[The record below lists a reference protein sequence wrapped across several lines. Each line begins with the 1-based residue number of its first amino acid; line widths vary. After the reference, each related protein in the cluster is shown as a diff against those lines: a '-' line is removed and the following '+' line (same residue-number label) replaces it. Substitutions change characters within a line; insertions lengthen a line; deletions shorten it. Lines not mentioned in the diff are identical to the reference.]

1 MKKNL
6 KRWLALLLAIAMV
19 VTSGAFT
26 NLTYLRATDS
36 ETPVETQSEQKEEKQ
51 EAKTEEKEKEKEQKV
66 VVEPK
71 KDESASVEEKKED
84 SSSKEET
91 KEEKKE
97 EAVSEKKEEA
107 SVSEET
113 KQDTSSEEKKEDST
127 SSEKKE
133 DVSAETKT
141 ETPSKDEATVTPAE
155 TEETPAQSQ
164 VEEPA
169 PEESKT
175 EEAEA
180 KTYEVR
186 IERPAVAG
194 GSVKVWSDGDKA
206 DVSNGGTQTVK
217 EGQTFNIQIAT
228 KEDYSVEK
236 VTDQDGKTIEAKD
249 IKDNTY
255 SYELKDVN
263 ENKTLNISYKEEKQD
278 EVAYPAFSHSGSK
291 DGVTANISAPEGV
304 FPEGTTVE
312 LKALSADDKAAIAA
326 AAGCETSD
334 VLGLDITFKYEGK
347 EIQPTGDVKVSFSA
361 AEIKDADD
369 VSVYHVNDSGSVDKV
384 GGSKSGASVG
394 FTADSF
400 SPYGV
405 VLQSNANESRVAMGG
420 TATVKV
426 GETITLTG
434 NESGYYHRWNS
445 SSNQIAKITS
455 GTNTSTAV
463 ITGVK
468 KGTVTITHR
477 YYDSTTGYY
486 ATETITLKVISGNEQ
501 PLAAVTVNGENT
513 VKVFSTIT
521 LTAAVTPAVQQED
534 ATFAWESSDDSIL
547 TVDKNGNVKGVSPGT
562 ATVTVYATGV
572 DGSVVNASKDIT
584 VEAATSSNSDA
595 WFYYLKTPT
604 SDPASNSASQWGS
617 TLGKGRIYVDNT
629 TNWNGINTYDNVANR
644 VISWPDGSKGSSYII
659 PRTNST
665 HWNAVYTAFKS
676 TLATNITENDI
687 EAIILHPYKIST
699 NNDGYHVD
707 CTVEIKVKDIYTST
721 YWVWDAGD
729 TGYEWKEAYTNLHTN
744 DTTSPSDALKQL
756 PATKTYNGVQY
767 TLMGWYDNNSL
778 KGEKIEFPYTI
789 TNKNVNFYAK
799 YVAGYNVTYDLNGG
813 TWDRNIARTYFKNV
827 GDTVYVINTEPT
839 RDGYT
844 FKGWKMTGDNDK
856 TYKAGDSF
864 TMPESNVTLTAQ
876 WEPNEAEYTVNYYW
890 NNTTQSVLASKTV
903 SGHKVEDSVT
913 ESPVAVDGY
922 TVVSNAEQTIT
933 LGANAT
939 QNVINF
945 YYYKNVTLTANS
957 DEFEYD
963 GTEKSVDGY
972 TASEDGVTFENIA
985 SVGATGINVGEYPAA
1000 FAEGT
1005 VGKIDTTEQY
1015 IVATT
1020 EDGRL
1025 KITPNDTPVVVT
1037 ITEHSGTGKYNGGE
1051 QTVTGYDVSINNA
1064 LYTENDFTFSGD
1076 ATIKGTD
1083 AGTYEMK
1090 LQPSDFKN
1098 VSKNFSNVTF
1108 VIEDGTLVIEKR
1120 DVTLISGSAS
1130 KPYDGTALTKDE
1142 VTVDPNCDGFVN
1154 GEGAT
1159 YAVSGSQ
1166 TEAGS
1171 SNNAFEYTLNSN
1183 TKEENYTIK
1192 KQPGKLT
1199 VTADPNEVVVT
1210 ITENSDTV
1218 KYNGTTQSVTGYEI
1232 TDISNPKYLKDYVSF
1247 VGETAHKAA
1256 EGINAGTYD
1265 MGLEPTD
1272 FSNTSKNFDN
1282 VRFVIVDGTLTIE
1295 KRNVTL
1301 TSDSAERVYNG
1312 EALESKNVTEGGDG
1326 FVTGEGADYDVTGSQ
1341 TNVGESKNTFTYTL
1355 KDGTNADNY
1364 EITPSE
1370 GTLKVTPVTD
1380 KVIVTITEHSGT
1392 YTYDG
1397 GDKTV
1402 TGYDVSSDN
1411 SLYTKKDF
1419 SFNGNDT
1426 VTGKNAGTYDMQLKA
1441 SDFTN
1446 TSKNFTNVEFV
1457 IVDGQLK
1464 IEKRNVTLTSGDGR
1478 KTYDGQPLTNGTVTV
1493 GGDQFATGEGA
1504 SYKVTGSQTNVGSSE
1519 NAFTY
1524 TLNAGTDE
1532 NNYNITTENG
1542 TLTVDPIKTE
1552 VTVTIT
1558 GHTATAKYD
1567 GELKTAIGYDVATD
1581 NTLYTANSFRFT
1593 GIDIASRTDAG
1604 STAMGLAVAQFEN
1617 TDSNFTNV
1625 TFIVT
1630 DGGVTVTPREVK
1642 LTSATDSKPYD
1653 GTALTNSEVTVS
1665 GDGFV
1670 NGQGA
1675 TYTVTGTQTE
1685 VGSSKN
1691 TFTYTLTD
1699 GTNPDN
1705 YTITTENGTLT
1716 VTKDKN
1722 EVIVTIKGKDR
1733 TVKYDGTDQ
1742 TVTGYDVV
1750 SISNSLYTADDFTFT
1765 GTATATGKKAGS
1777 YPMGLTAEDFTNAS
1791 DRFAKVTFKVTDGTL
1806 TIEKRDVTLTSPDAK
1821 KVYDG
1826 KALTSKD
1833 IAVGG
1838 DGFVDGEGATYD
1850 VTGSQTVVGK
1860 SGNTFTYALND
1871 GTDKD
1876 NYTITKTEGTLEV
1889 TPVTDKVTVTIK
1901 ENDGS
1906 ATYDGTEKTV
1916 TGYKVKSISN
1926 ALYTEN
1932 DFTFSGDATVKGT
1945 DAGSYDMN
1953 LTAADFTN
1961 TNTNFTNVEF
1971 VIEDGQLTIDPRP
1984 VTLTSADDEK
1994 VYDGTALTNDTV
2006 EVGGRGFVSG
2016 QGATYDVTGS
2026 QTDVGTTKNT
2036 FTYELN
2042 AGTKA
2047 SNYAITKTEGTL
2059 EVTPVTDKVTVT
2071 ITEHSGSA
2079 KYDGKDHTATGYDV
2093 AISNR
2098 LYTENDFTFSGD
2110 ATVTAKNAGTYD
2122 MELKPENFANIS
2134 KNFTN
2139 VEFEIID
2146 GQLKIEKRNVTL
2158 TSATDSKAYDG
2169 TPLTNA
2175 KVEVSGDG
2183 FVDGEGATYDVTG
2196 SQTVEGSSPNT
2207 FTYKL
2212 NDNTDADNY
2221 NITPKE
2227 GTLTVTKSDEEVVVT
2242 IAENSGSF
2250 KYDGDEKT
2258 VTGYTVKSIS
2268 NKLYKETDFTFTGDA
2283 TIKGTDAGTYQMN
2296 LKPTDFTNNNTNFKT
2311 VTFKIEDGELTI
2323 TPREITLT
2331 SASASKTYDGTAL
2344 TNDKVTVGG
2353 DGFVKNDGATYDVT
2367 GSQTEAGSSKNTF
2380 TFALKNGT
2388 NPDNYTITKTEGTL
2402 TVDPVTEKVIV
2413 KIKGNKVT
2421 DKYDA
2426 SEKTASGYTTTISNS
2441 LYTENN
2447 IRFTGKAEVKGT
2459 NANTYQMGL
2468 KASDFSNTSKNFT
2481 NVEFVIEED
2490 GQLEIT
2496 KRDVTLTSADAE
2508 KVYDGKALTNDKVTV
2523 GGDGFAAGEGAIY
2536 DVTGTQT
2543 DAGESPNTFD
2553 YTLNDNTLAGNY
2565 NITPAT
2571 GTLKVTPVTEE
2582 VIVNIR
2588 EHSGNELYD
2597 GTAKTVTGYDV
2608 TRISNAL
2615 YTENDFTFNGEA
2627 IVAGTNADTYDMNVK
2642 ATDFKNVN
2650 GNFTNV
2656 SFVVED
2662 GTLVIT
2668 KRKVTLTSASDSK
2681 VYDGQPLTNPNVTV
2695 TEDGFADGEG
2705 ATYNVTGSQTTEGSS
2720 DNSFT
2725 YNLNTGTSAD
2735 NYEITQIVGK
2745 LTVTASENEVVVTI
2759 TENSGTEKY
2768 DGTEKTV
2775 TGYTVTSISDPLYTK
2790 DDFSFNGKAEIKGTD
2805 AGTYDMELKAAD
2817 FTNNN
2822 KNFKK
2827 VTFQIV
2833 DGKLT
2838 IEKRTVVMTSASQS
2852 KVYDGTAL
2860 TNDTV
2865 TVTGDGFA
2873 ANEGATYAVTG
2884 SQLNVGSSDNT
2895 FTYTLTDNT
2904 KADNYTITTNVGELA
2919 VTPVTDKV
2927 VVTIKGHKTSDK
2939 YDDTEKTAAGYDVSI
2954 DNGLYTTADFAFS
2967 GNAEV
2972 KATDAGGYAMGLKE
2986 SDFRNISKNFTNVEF
3001 KVEDGS
3007 LAIAKRSVLLR
3018 SETDSK
3024 TYDGTALTKPDVTV
3038 TGDGFVDG
3046 EVSDIKANGSVTYV
3060 EEGKVTNNITYT
3072 TGDNFKESNYDI
3084 TKEEGKL
3091 HIEAITTQIIVTAQ
3105 SDEKVYDGKTLTK
3118 PGVTYTANVLLEGD
3132 RLVATVSGSQT
3143 DAGSS
3148 ANVVTSVKVMRGDL
3162 DVTANYTFGE
3172 KKDGTL
3178 KVTPREIELTSGSAE
3193 KTYDGTPLTKNEV
3206 TVTAG
3211 SFADGEGFD
3220 YDVTGSQ
3227 TYVGNSANTFTY
3239 TAKDGTKLTNYA
3251 VTVKYGTLN
3260 VKLSADEITIKA
3272 PSASKMYD
3280 GTPLTLTSG
3289 ATYTGKLAE
3298 GDVLRVTLT
3307 GSQTDY
3313 GTSAVTVAGYR
3324 VIRMVDG
3331 EETDVTA
3338 NYKFGQSIPGTV
3350 SVTKR
3355 SVTLTSGSGQKTY
3368 DGTPLTNDT
3377 VTVSGDGFVDGE
3389 GAVYNVTGSQLD
3401 AGKSKN
3407 TFSYTLNENT
3417 NLANYEIET
3426 VEGDLIVD
3434 PIKEQT
3440 ITITANSA
3448 NKTYDGTPLTD
3459 NGYTYTEGVLVNGD
3473 VLTAVVEG
3481 SVTNVDD
3488 ADNSNVVT
3496 SYKVMRGDTDVTK
3509 NYTFTASV
3517 NGTLTINPRSITLTS
3532 ATDEKPYDGTPLTNA
3547 TITVSDPG
3555 FVAGEGATYDV
3566 TGTQTLVGSSE
3577 NTFTYELNE
3586 GTREANYVIKRVF
3599 GTLTVSDE
3607 DVDPTTVVTKT
3618 HADKADGSRYDLG
3631 ETVTFTITVT
3641 NPYDTAKTITL
3652 TEQGGVT
3659 LKDTVFENVAPGAT
3673 VSTTATYTITE
3684 ADVKAGT
3691 YHNEVTA
3698 AFSGGKSFTGEDNVE
3713 VEDGKAHL
3721 TVIKVAS
3728 TTQPEGG
3735 FKLGDTIEYSI
3746 KVKNDGNLTVSNIEV
3761 TDDLTGEVL
3770 NFGTLA
3776 GHTESEPQTV
3786 SYTVTEKDILS
3797 GKIINNATVTKAE
3810 DPDGNTPET
3819 TPGKA
3824 EVKTEPAR
3832 PVLIVNK
3839 TVVGKTS
3846 GYELGEKATYNISVT
3861 NAGNVTVK
3869 NVWVTDDLTGQEL
3882 FFGTIAPGETVPAP
3896 EKPTQITYTIT
3907 EQDILNG
3914 KVVNVATVTKAEPAG
3929 GTLETAPGTA
3939 TITTVA
3945 PAPSMKINKRT
3956 TSTAPKGGYKVGD
3969 TITYAISVTNTGNVT
3984 LTDVKVSD
3992 PLTGNVGS
4000 KVLDFGTIAPKATS
4014 DEITV
4019 SYVVTE
4025 ADVSRGKVINE
4036 ATGTAT
4042 DPKGNEPEVTPGKTT
4057 DETEPKNSHIT
4068 VTKKTTST
4076 MPEGGYKLGDTITY
4090 EIAVKNDGNQTL
4102 TNVQITDELAG
4113 LVKDVPADWTIASLG
4128 IGESKTVT
4136 AQYVVTEADIRNGK
4150 VINDATVKGA
4160 KDPDGE
4166 DPTITP
4172 GKTEDDTEPKNSHI
4186 TVTKKAVST
4195 PKDPAGYGLGEEIKY
4210 EITVKNDGN
4219 QTLTNVVIADS
4230 LADIVKDVPA
4240 DWTIPTLAV
4249 GDEVTVTATY
4259 TVTEADIRAGKVHN
4273 EATISELT
4281 DPDGPVDP
4289 DPEDPEKPKP
4299 VTPGTDDQP
4308 TVKEESSLFISK
4320 TADQTSGLKAGDV
4333 VTYTIL
4339 VVNNGNQ
4346 TIKDIVVAD
4355 DLTGDSFDG
4364 KILGFGGIT
4373 LKPGERKEFTVRYTI
4388 TEKDVINGS
4397 VLNVATVTG
4406 TDPNGSQV
4414 DGKADETVDTQPANP
4429 NYTVT
4434 KTVDNP
4440 QAEYKVG
4447 DVIHYTIK
4455 VTNTGNLTLN
4465 NLVVKDQM
4473 QGTNGT
4479 VVIAAQNG
4487 VTINGTTATI
4497 AKLAVG
4503 ASIELKASYTVVRAD
4518 ADSALSNKV
4527 NVTTDDKPGTDP
4539 KDPDAPEV
4547 PDKEDTTDPTP
4558 TEKTYVL
4565 TIHYV
4570 DANGNVMAP
4579 DFTARLLAG
4588 ETIDAVVSPTINGYT
4603 PNFATV
4609 GLPATGMPARDVV
4622 VTVVYT
4628 ANPVVVPDDPQQ
4640 PNEPN
4645 NPNPNNGGGG
4655 NEVDNNGGNNPA
4667 VPATP
4672 ADNTPADGV
4681 IQPNDDGGY
4690 DLTPV
4695 EDGQTPLANMDLDDH
4710 ACCILHFLIM
4720 LLTLIIFAIYTK
4732 SRKNRQMKVEELR
4745 EQLAI
4750 ATIQK
4755 ELDLSD
4761 EDMAKYLEEAKKLA
4775 EEKKQANA

>member
-1 MKKNL
+1 M
-6 KRWLALLLAIAMV
+6 
-19 VTSGAFT
+19 
-26 NLTYLRATDS
+26 
-36 ETPVETQSEQKEEKQ
+36 
-51 EAKTEEKEKEKEQKV
+51 
-66 VVEPK
+66 
-71 KDESASVEEKKED
+71 
-84 SSSKEET
+84 
-91 KEEKKE
+91 
-97 EAVSEKKEEA
+97 
-107 SVSEET
+107 
-113 KQDTSSEEKKEDST
+113 
-127 SSEKKE
+127 
-133 DVSAETKT
+133 
-141 ETPSKDEATVTPAE
+141 
-155 TEETPAQSQ
+155 
-164 VEEPA
+164 
-169 PEESKT
+169 
-175 EEAEA
+175 
-180 KTYEVR
+180 
-186 IERPAVAG
+186 
-194 GSVKVWSDGDKA
+194 
-206 DVSNGGTQTVK
+206 
-217 EGQTFNIQIAT
+217 
-228 KEDYSVEK
+228 
-236 VTDQDGKTIEAKD
+236 
-249 IKDNTY
+249 
-255 SYELKDVN
+255 
-263 ENKTLNISYKEEKQD
+263 
-278 EVAYPAFSHSGSK
+278 
-291 DGVTANISAPEGV
+291 
-304 FPEGTTVE
+304 
-312 LKALSADDKAAIAA
+312 
-326 AAGCETSD
+326 
-334 VLGLDITFKYEGK
+334 
-347 EIQPTGDVKVSFSA
+347 
-361 AEIKDADD
+361 
-369 VSVYHVNDSGSVDKV
+369 
-384 GGSKSGASVG
+384 G

-405 VLQSNANESRVAMGG
+405 ALQSNNNDVSTTALSGG
-420 TATVKV
+420 NTVKV
-426 GETITLTG
+426 GEWLTLTG
-434 NESGYYHRWNS
+434 TKHSCAWGGYHSESWS
-445 SSNQIAKITS
+445 SSNNAYATVTD
-455 GTNTSTAV
+455 G
-463 ITGVK
+463 GVVRGINP
-468 KGTVTITHR
+468 GTVTITHTYCTSGR
-477 YYDSTTGYY
+477 N
-486 ATETITLKVISGNEQ
+486 AKHQQTESIV
-501 PLAAVTVNGENT
+501 VTVTPKILASGVSLTGADT
-513 VKVFSTIT
+513 VKVADKIT
-521 LTAAVTPAVQQED
+521 VTPVFTPTDASAVL
-534 ATFAWESSDDSIL
+534 TWESSDENIL
-547 TVDKNGNVKGVSPGT
+547 TVDANGTVTGVTPGT
-562 ATVTVYATGV
+562 AKVTVHGV
-572 DGSVVNASKDIT
+572 GTDGKVLTAEKPIT
-584 VEAATSSNSDA
+584 VEAATESTDDA
-595 WFYYLKTPT
+595 LFYYMVIPT
-604 SDPASNSASQWGS
+604 GNPKLNDTVWGS
-617 TLGKGRIYVDNT
+617 CLGTGKVTVKNAAWSDSDKNS
-629 TNWNGINTYDNVANR
+629 YDNVANR
-644 VISWPDGSKGSSYII
+644 VISWPGGGTGTSYEVADTSS
-659 PRTNST
+659 
-665 HWNAVYTAFKS
+665 HWTEIFNAYKTYLSEKLGYTLEKDDVES
-676 TLATNITENDI
+676 IV
-687 EAIILHPYKIST
+687 LHPYKISQ
-699 NNDGYHVD
+699 NNASNPDKHVD
-707 CTVEIKVKDIYTST
+707 CTVEIKVKKIYTAT
-721 YWVWDAGD
+721 YKLQDAGK
-729 TGYEWKEAYTNLHTN
+729 TGYEWAEA
-744 DTTSPSDALKQL
+744 DTFREGEQTSPTGTYPAEKTDA
-756 PATKTYNGVQY
+756 NGVKY
-767 TLMGWYDNNSL
+767 TFVGWYDNPSL
-778 KGEKIEFPYTI
+778 SGSPVSFPYTM
-789 TNKNVNFYAK
+789 TQDQTFYAK
-799 YVAGYNVTYDLNGG
+799 YVAGHYVEYDLAGG
-813 TWDRNIARTYFKNV
+813 TWSSSQTKYFKNE
-827 GDTVYVINTEPT
+827 GDTVYVVNTEPT
-839 RDGYT
+839 KDGYE
-844 FKGWKMTGDNDK
+844 FKGWTFSEDNS
-856 TYKAGDSF
+856 TLTEGNSF
-864 TMPESNVTLTAQ
+864 TMPDHDVTLTAI
-876 WEPNEAEYTVNYYW
+876 WEPKAVDYTVNYYW
-890 NNTTQSVLASKTV
+890 NNTTQSVFASKTV
-903 SGHKVEDSVT
+903 SGYKVEDSVT
-913 ESPVAVDGY
+913 ESPAAIDGY
-922 TVVSNAEQTIT
+922 TVVRGDAQTIT

-957 DEFEYD
+957 AEFKYD

-972 TASEDGVTFENIA
+972 TASENGVTFENIA
-985 SVGATGINVGEYPAA
+985 SVGATGTNVGEYPAA

-1015 IVATT
+1015 IVAATVV
-1020 EDGRL
+1020 GSL

-1037 ITEHSGTGKYNGGE
+1037 IKEHSSTGKYNGNE
-1051 QTVTGYDVSINNA
+1051 QTVTGYDVSIDNA
-1064 LYTENDFTFSGD
+1064 LYTENDFTFSGE

-1108 VIEDGTLVIEKR
+1108 VIEDGTLVIGKR
-1120 DVTLISGSAS
+1120 NVTLISGSAS
-1130 KPYDGTALTKDE
+1130 KTYDGTALTKDE
-1142 VTVDPNCDGFVN
+1142 VTVDSECDGFVE
-1154 GEGAT
+1154 GEGASYNVT
-1159 YAVSGSQ
+1159 GSQ
-1166 TEAGS
+1166 TDEGS
-1171 SNNAFEYTLNSN
+1171 SDNTFEYTLNGN
-1183 TKEENYTIK
+1183 TNRTNYIIE
-1192 KQPGKLT
+1192 KQLGKLT
-1199 VTADPNEVVVT
+1199 VTADPKEVVVT
-1210 ITENSDTV
+1210 ITENSGTFPYDGTV
-1218 KYNGTTQSVTGYEI
+1218 RTVTGYQI
-1232 TDISNPKYLKDYVSF
+1232 TDISNSKYLKDYIKF
-1247 VGETAHKAA
+1247 VGTDTKKTVT
-1256 EGINAGTYD
+1256 GTNAGTYD
-1265 MGLEPTD
+1265 MNLVASD
-1272 FSNTSKNFDN
+1272 FKNTSTNFSK
-1282 VRFVIVDGTLTIE
+1282 VTFVIVDGKLTIN
-1295 KRNVTL
+1295 KRKVTL

-1326 FVTGEGADYDVTGSQ
+1326 FVTGEGADYSVTGSQ
-1341 TNVGESKNTFTYTL
+1341 TDVGKSDNTFTYTL
-1355 KDGTNADNY
+1355 KAGTNEDNY
-1364 EITPSE
+1364 DITPSE
-1370 GTLKVTPVTD
+1370 GKLKVTPVTD
-1380 KVIVTITEHSGT
+1380 KVTVTITEHSDT
-1392 YTYDG
+1392 FTYDG
-1397 GDKTV
+1397 SERTV
-1402 TGYDVSSDN
+1402 EGYDVSSDN
-1411 SLYTKKDF
+1411 SLYTEKDF

-1446 TSKNFTNVEFV
+1446 ISKNFTNVEFK
-1457 IVDGQLK
+1457 IIDGQLK
-1464 IEKRNVTLTSGDGR
+1464 IEKRNVTLTSGDGN

-1493 GGDQFATGEGA
+1493 GGDKFATGEGA
-1504 SYKVTGSQTNVGSSE
+1504 SYKVTGSQTNAGSSE

-1524 TLNAGTDE
+1524 TLNSGTDE
-1532 NNYNITTENG
+1532 NNYNITTKNG
-1542 TLTVDPIKTE
+1542 TLTVDPIETE

-1558 GHTATAKYD
+1558 GHTVTAMYD
-1567 GELKTAIGYDVATD
+1567 GEAKTAIGYDTATD

-1593 GIDIASRTDAG
+1593 GINIASRIDAG

-1630 DGGVTVTPREVK
+1630 DGGVTVTPRKVK

-1653 GTALTNSEVTVS
+1653 GTALTNHDVAVS

-1670 NGQGA
+1670 DGQGA
-1675 TYTVTGTQTE
+1675 TYAVTGTQTE
-1685 VGSSKN
+1685 VGSSEN

-1699 GTNPDN
+1699 LTNPDN

-1750 SISNSLYTADDFTFT
+1750 SISNSLYTAADFTFT

-1791 DRFAKVTFKVTDGTL
+1791 DRFDNVTFKVTDGTL
-1806 TIEKRDVTLTSPDAK
+1806 TIEKRTVTLTSPDA
-1821 KVYDG
+1821 
-1826 KALTSKD
+1826 
-1833 IAVGG
+1833 
-1838 DGFVDGEGATYD
+1838 
-1850 VTGSQTVVGK
+1850 
-1860 SGNTFTYALND
+1860 
-1871 GTDKD
+1871 
-1876 NYTITKTEGTLEV
+1876 
-1889 TPVTDKVTVTIK
+1889 
-1901 ENDGS
+1901 
-1906 ATYDGTEKTV
+1906 
-1916 TGYKVKSISN
+1916 
-1926 ALYTEN
+1926 
-1932 DFTFSGDATVKGT
+1932 
-1945 DAGSYDMN
+1945 
-1953 LTAADFTN
+1953 
-1961 TNTNFTNVEF
+1961 
-1971 VIEDGQLTIDPRP
+1971 
-1984 VTLTSADDEK
+1984 EK
-1994 VYDGTALTNDTV
+1994 VYDGQALT
-2006 EVGGRGFVSG
+2006 
-2016 QGATYDVTGS
+2016 
-2026 QTDVGTTKNT
+2026 
-2036 FTYELN
+2036 
-2042 AGTKA
+2042 
-2047 SNYAITKTEGTL
+2047 
-2059 EVTPVTDKVTVT
+2059 
-2071 ITEHSGSA
+2071 
-2079 KYDGKDHTATGYDV
+2079 
-2093 AISNR
+2093 
-2098 LYTENDFTFSGD
+2098 
-2110 ATVTAKNAGTYD
+2110 
-2122 MELKPENFANIS
+2122 S
-2134 KNFTN
+2134 KN
-2139 VEFEIID
+2139 IAI
-2146 GQLKIEKRNVTL
+2146 
-2158 TSATDSKAYDG
+2158 
-2169 TPLTNA
+2169 
-2175 KVEVSGDG
+2175 SGDG
-2183 FVDGEGATYDVTG
+2183 FVDGEGA
-2196 SQTVEGSSPNT
+2196 S
-2207 FTYKL
+2207 
-2212 NDNTDADNY
+2212 
-2221 NITPKE
+2221 
-2227 GTLTVTKSDEEVVVT
+2227 
-2242 IAENSGSF
+2242 
-2250 KYDGDEKT
+2250 
-2258 VTGYTVKSIS
+2258 
-2268 NKLYKETDFTFTGDA
+2268 
-2283 TIKGTDAGTYQMN
+2283 
-2296 LKPTDFTNNNTNFKT
+2296 
-2311 VTFKIEDGELTI
+2311 
-2323 TPREITLT
+2323 
-2331 SASASKTYDGTAL
+2331 
-2344 TNDKVTVGG
+2344 
-2353 DGFVKNDGATYDVT
+2353 YDVT
-2367 GSQTEAGSSKNTF
+2367 GSQTEAGSSDNTF
-2380 TFALKNGT
+2380 TYKLNAGT
-2388 NPDNYTITKTEGTL
+2388 NPKNYTIAKKEGTL
-2402 TVDPVTEKVIV
+2402 KVDPVTEEVIV
-2413 KIKGNKVT
+2413 KIKGNKETV
-2421 DKYDA
+2421 KYDA
-2426 SEKTASGYTTTISNS
+2426 SEKTASGYTTAISNS
-2441 LYTENN
+2441 LYSKSN
-2447 IRFTGKAEVKGT
+2447 IKFAGSAEAKGT
-2459 NANTYQMGL
+2459 NANIYKMGL

-2481 NVEFVIEED
+2481 NVRFEIEED

-2496 KRDVTLTSADAE
+2496 KRDVTLTSEGAE
-2508 KVYDGKALTNDKVTV
+2508 KVYDGKALTNPNVKVT
-2523 GGDGFAAGEGAIY
+2523 GDGFATGEGATY

-2543 DAGESPNTFD
+2543 DAGESQNTFG
-2553 YTLNDNTLAGNY
+2553 YTLDKNTLAGNY
-2565 NITPAT
+2565 NITPVT

-2582 VIVNIR
+2582 VIVNIK
-2588 EHSGNELYD
+2588 EHSGSELYD

-2608 TRISNAL
+2608 TKISNAL
-2615 YTENDFTFNGEA
+2615 YTENDFTFNGDA
-2627 IVAGTNADTYDMNVK
+2627 TVAGTNAGTYDMNVK

-2662 GTLVIT
+2662 GTLVIA
-2668 KRKVTLTSASDSK
+2668 KRKVTLTSASDNK

-2695 TEDGFADGEG
+2695 TGDGFAEGED
-2705 ATYNVTGSQTTEGSS
+2705 ATYDVTGSQTTEGSS

-2725 YNLNTGTSAD
+2725 YELNSGTSAD
-2735 NYEITQIVGK
+2735 NYEITPVVGK
-2745 LTVTASENEVVVTI
+2745 LTVTASEDEVVVTI
-2759 TENSGTEKY
+2759 TENSGTELY

-2775 TGYTVTSISDPLYTK
+2775 KGYRVTNISNPLYK
-2790 DDFSFNGKAEIKGTD
+2790 EADFSFNGNAEIKGTD
-2805 AGTYDMELKAAD
+2805 ADTYQMDLKPGD
-2817 FTNNN
+2817 FVNNN

-2833 DGKLT
+2833 DGTLT

-2873 ANEGATYAVTG
+2873 DGEGATYSVTG

-2895 FTYTLTDNT
+2895 FTYALNSNT
-2904 KADNYTITTNVGELA
+2904 KAGNYTITTYAGELA

-2927 VVTIKGHKTSDK
+2927 VVTIKGHKISGK
-2939 YDDTEKTAAGYDVSI
+2939 YDGTEKTAAGYDVSI
-2954 DNGLYTTADFAFS
+2954 DNKLYTAADFAFS
-2967 GNAEV
+2967 GKAEV
-2972 KATDAGGYAMGLKE
+2972 KATDAGDYVMGLKE
-2986 SDFRNISKNFTNVEF
+2986 SDFRNTSKNFTNVEF

-3018 SETDSK
+3018 SETASK

-3060 EEGKVTNNITYT
+3060 EEGKVTNDITYT
-3072 TGDNFKESNYDI
+3072 KGDNFKESNYEI
-3084 TKEEGKL
+3084 VKEEGKL

-3105 SDEKVYDGKTLTK
+3105 SDEKVYDGTPLTK
-3118 PGVTYTANVLLEGD
+3118 QGVTYTANVILEGD
-3132 RLVATVSGSQT
+3132 SLIATVSGSQT

-3148 ANVVTSVKVMRGDL
+3148 ANVVTSVKVMRGDQ

-3172 KKDGTL
+3172 SKNGTL
-3178 KVTPREIELTSGSAE
+3178 EVTPREIELTSGRAE

-3206 TVTAG
+3206 TVTVG
-3211 SFADGEGFD
+3211 SFVEGEGFD
-3220 YDVTGSQ
+3220 YNVTGSQ
-3227 TYVGNSANTFTY
+3227 TYVGHSENTFTY
-3239 TAKDGTKLTNYA
+3239 TAKEGTKLSNYA
-3251 VTVKYGTLN
+3251 VTTKYGTLN
-3260 VKLSADEITIKA
+3260 VKQSADEITIKA
-3272 PSASKMYD
+3272 PSGSKMYD

-3298 GDVLRVTLT
+3298 GDVLRVTLA
-3307 GSQTDY
+3307 GSQTDF
-3313 GTSAVTVAGYR
+3313 GSSAVTVAGYR
-3324 VIRMVDG
+3324 VIRMVDDV
-3331 EETDVTA
+3331 ETDVTD
-3338 NYKFGQSIPGTV
+3338 NYKFGQSVPGTV

-3355 SVTLTSGSGQKTY
+3355 KVTLTSGSGKKTY

-3389 GAVYNVTGSQLD
+3389 GADYSVTGSQID
-3401 AGKSKN
+3401 AGKSEN
-3407 TFSYTLNENT
+3407 TFGYTLNENT
-3417 NLANYEIET
+3417 NPANYEIET
-3426 VEGDLIVD
+3426 VKGDLIVD

-3459 NGYTYTEGVLVNGD
+3459 NGYTYTEGVLVSGD

-3496 SYKVMRGDTDVTK
+3496 SYKVMRGNTDVTK

-3555 FVAGEGATYDV
+3555 FVVGEGATYDV

-3586 GTREANYVIKRVF
+3586 GTREANYVIETAF

-3618 HADKADGSRYDLG
+3618 HADKADGGRYDLG
-3631 ETVTFTITVT
+3631 QTVTFTITVT

-3684 ADVKAGT
+3684 ADVKAGS

-3698 AFSGGKSFTGEDNVE
+3698 AFSGGKSFTGEDTVE

-3770 NFGTLA
+3770 SFGTVA

-3786 SYTVTEKDILS
+3786 RYTVTEKDILS

-3824 EVKTEPAR
+3824 EVTTEPAR

-3846 GYELGEKATYNISVT
+3846 GYELGETATYTISVT
-3861 NAGNVTVK
+3861 NDGNVTVK
-3869 NVWVTDDLTGQEL
+3869 NVWVTDDLTGQKL

-3896 EKPTQITYTIT
+3896 ENPTKITYTVT

-3939 TITTVA
+3939 TITTVV
-3945 PAPSMKINKRT
+3945 PAPGMKINKRT

-3992 PLTGNVGS
+3992 ALTGNVGEN
-4000 KVLDFGTIAPKATS
+4000 VLDFGTIAPSNTS
-4014 DEITV
+4014 KEITV

-4025 ADVSRGKVINE
+4025 ADISRGRVIND

-4042 DPKGNEPEVTPGKTT
+4042 DPKGNEPEVTPGQTK
-4057 DETEPKNSHIT
+4057 DDTEPKNSHIT

-4090 EIAVKNDGNQTL
+4090 EITVKNDGNQTL
-4102 TNVQITDELAG
+4102 TNVQISDELAG

-4128 IGESKTVT
+4128 IDESKTVT
-4136 AQYVVTEADIRNGK
+4136 AHYVVTEADIRNGK

-4172 GKTEDDTEPKNSHI
+4172 GKTEDDTVPKNSHI

-4210 EITVKNDGN
+4210 EILVENDGN

-4230 LADIVKDVPA
+4230 LAGIVKDVPA

-4249 GDEVTVTATY
+4249 GDKVKVTATY

-4273 EATISELT
+4273 EATISDMT

-4320 TADQTSGLKAGDV
+4320 TADQTSRLKAGDV

-4346 TIKDIVVAD
+4346 TIKDIVVKD

-4364 KILGFGGIT
+4364 KILGLGGIT

-4388 TEKDVINGS
+4388 TEKDVINGG
-4397 VLNVATVTG
+4397 VTNVATVTG
-4406 TDPNGSQV
+4406 TDPNGGKV
-4414 DGKADETVDTQPANP
+4414 DEKADETVDTQPANP

-4447 DVIHYTIK
+4447 DVINYTIK
-4455 VTNTGNLTLN
+4455 VTNTGNLSLN

-4473 QGTNGT
+4473 QGTDGT
-4479 VVIAAQNG
+4479 VVIAAKNG

-4527 NVTTDDKPGTDP
+4527 NVTTNDKPGTDP
-4539 KDPDAPEV
+4539 KDPDAPDV
-4547 PDKEDTTDPTP
+4547 PGKEDETDPTP

-4570 DANGNVMAP
+4570 DANGNVLAP
-4579 DFTARLLAG
+4579 DYTARLLAG
-4588 ETIDAVVSPTINGYT
+4588 ETIDAVVSPEINGYT

-4609 GLPATGMPARDVV
+4609 ALPANGMPARDVT

-4640 PNEPN
+4640 PNNPN

-4655 NEVDNNGGNNPA
+4655 NEVNDNGGNNGGNNPA
-4667 VPATP
+4667 NPATP

-4690 DLTPV
+4690 ELTPV
-4695 EDGQTPLANMDLDDH
+4695 EDGQTPLANLDLDDH

-4745 EQLAI
+4745 EQLAL
-4750 ATIQK
+4750 TMIQK
-4755 ELDLSD
+4755 ELELSD
-4761 EDMAKYLEEAKKLA
+4761 EEMAKYLEEAKKLA

>member
-6 KRWLALLLAIAMV
+6 KRWLALLLAIAMI

-71 KDESASVEEKKED
+71 KDESASKEEKKED
-84 SSSKEET
+84 SSDKEET

-97 EAVSEKKEEA
+97 EAASEKKDEA
-107 SVSEET
+107 TVSEDK
-113 KQDTSSEEKKEDST
+113 KQDTAAEEKKEDST

-141 ETPSKDEATVTPAE
+141 EAPSKDEATVAPAE
-155 TEETPAQSQ
+155 AEETPAQSQ

-180 KTYEVR
+180 KTYEVKVVK
-186 IERPAVAG
+186 PAVDG

-206 DVSNGGTQTVK
+206 DVSDGGTQTVK

-228 KEDYSVEK
+228 KEGYSVEK
-236 VTDQDGKTIEAKD
+236 VTDQDGKTIDAKD

-255 SYELKDVN
+255 SYELNDVK

-278 EVAYPAFSHSGSK
+278 EVAYPAFSHKGSK

-304 FPEGTTVE
+304 FPEGTEVE
-312 LKALSADDKAAIAA
+312 LKALSADDRAAIAA

-361 AEIKDADD
+361 DEIKAADEA
-369 VSVYHVNDSGSVDKV
+369 SVYHVNDSGSVDKI
-384 GGSKSGASVG
+384 GGSKDGASVG

-405 VLQSNANESRVAMGG
+405 VLASNADDSRVAMGG

-426 GETITLTG
+426 GESITLSGIDSG
-434 NESGYYHRWNS
+434 NFHRWNS
-445 SSNQIAKITS
+445 SSNKIAKITS
-455 GTNTSTAV
+455 ETNTSTAV
-463 ITGVK
+463 VKGVK

-477 YYDSTTGYY
+477 YYESEIGYY
-486 ATETITLKVISGNEQ
+486 VSETITLKVISGDEK
-501 PLAAVTVNGENT
+501 PLSAVTINGKDT
-513 VKVFSTIT
+513 VKVFSTIS
-521 LTAAVTPAVQQED
+521 LTAAVTPTDQQED
-534 ATFAWESSDDSIL
+534 ATFTWESSDDSVL
-547 TVDKNGNVKGVSPGT
+547 TVDKNGTVKGVVPGT
-562 ATVTVYATGV
+562 ATITVYAAGV
-572 DGSVVNASKDIT
+572 EGTVVSTTKPIT
-584 VEAATSSNSDA
+584 VEAATSSTNEAD
-595 WFYYLKTPT
+595 FYYLKTPT
-604 SDPASNSASQWGS
+604 SDPTSNSTSQWGS
-617 TLGKGRIYVDNT
+617 CLGKGK
-629 TNWNGINTYDNVANR
+629 INLTEAQWDSKKKNSYDNVANR
-644 VISWPDGSKGSSYII
+644 VIKWPDGSTGSSYTV
-659 PRTNST
+659 PAGT
-665 HWNAVYTAFKS
+665 HWDTIYNAFRS
-676 TLATNITENDI
+676 TLADNITKNDV
-687 EAIILHPYKIST
+687 EAIILHPYKIS
-699 NNDGYHVD
+699 NNDTYHVD
-707 CTVEIKVKDIYTST
+707 CTVEIKVKNIYTAT
-721 YWVWDAGD
+721 YKLWDANS
-729 TGYEWKEAYTNLHTN
+729 TGYVWKAATTNLHTG
-744 DTTSPSDALKQL
+744 DTTTLTEALSNL
-756 PATKTYNGVQY
+756 PKTKTVDGVQY
-767 TLMGWYDNNSL
+767 TLFGWYDNEAL
-778 KGEKIEFPYTI
+778 KGERITFPYTI
-789 TNKNVNFYAK
+789 KEENVNFYAK

-813 TWDRNIARTYFKNV
+813 TWDSNIARTYFKNV
-827 GDTVYVINTEPT
+827 GDTVYVINAEPT

-844 FKGWKMTGDNDK
+844 FKGWKKTGDNDK

-890 NNTTQSVLASKTV
+890 NNSVLDSKTV
-903 SGHKVEDSVT
+903 SGYKVGASVT
-913 ESPVAVDGY
+913 ESPEAVNGY
-922 TVVSNAEQTIT
+922 TVVSSAAQTIT

-957 DEFEYD
+957 AEFKYD

-972 TASEDGVTFENIA
+972 TASEDGVTFENVA
-985 SVGATGINVGEYPAA
+985 SVGATGTNVGEYPAA
-1000 FAEGT
+1000 FAKGT

-1015 IVATT
+1015 IVAATV
-1020 EDGRL
+1020 DGRL
-1025 KITPNDTPVVVT
+1025 KITPNDTTVVVT
-1037 ITEHSGTGKYNGGE
+1037 ITEHSGTGKYNGRE
-1051 QTVTGYDVSINNA
+1051 QTVTGYDVSIDNA

-1083 AGTYEMK
+1083 ADTYEMN

-1108 VIEDGTLVIEKR
+1108 VIKDGTLVIEKR

-1142 VTVDPNCDGFVN
+1142 VTVDPNCDGFVD

-1159 YAVSGSQ
+1159 YKVSGSQ

-1171 SNNAFEYTLNSN
+1171 SDNKFEYTLNN
-1183 TKEENYTIK
+1183 TKEKNYTIK

-1199 VTADPNEVVVT
+1199 VTADPKEVVVT
-1210 ITENSDTV
+1210 ITEKSDTV
-1218 KYNGTTQSVTGYEI
+1218 KYNGTTQSITGYEI
-1232 TDISNPKYLKDYVSF
+1232 TDISNSKYLKDYVSF
-1247 VGETAHKAA
+1247 VGDAAHKTAA
-1256 EGINAGTYD
+1256 GKDAGTYE
-1265 MGLEPTD
+1265 MGLKPTD

-1282 VRFVIVDGTLTIE
+1282 VTFVIVDGTLTIE
-1295 KRNVTL
+1295 KRKMTL

-1312 EALESKNVTEGGDG
+1312 EALVSKNVTEGGDG
-1326 FVTGEGADYDVTGSQ
+1326 FVDGEGADYSVTGSQ
-1341 TNVGESKNTFTYTL
+1341 TNVGESDNTFTYTL
-1355 KDGTNADNY
+1355 KAGTNEDNY
-1364 EITPSE
+1364 DITPSE
-1370 GTLKVTPVTD
+1370 GKLKVTPVTD
-1380 KVIVTITEHSGT
+1380 KVTVTITEHSDT
-1392 YTYDG
+1392 FTYDG
-1397 GDKTV
+1397 SERTV
-1402 TGYDVSSDN
+1402 KGYDVSSDN
-1411 SLYTKKDF
+1411 SLYTEKDF

-1446 TSKNFTNVEFV
+1446 ISKNFTNVEFK
-1457 IVDGQLK
+1457 IIDGQLK
-1464 IEKRNVTLTSGDGR
+1464 IEKRNVTLTSGDGN
-1478 KTYDGQPLTNGTVTV
+1478 KTYDGQPLTNGIVTV
-1493 GGDQFATGEGA
+1493 GGDKFAPGEGT
-1504 SYKVTGSQTNVGSSE
+1504 SYKVTGSQTNAGSSE

-1524 TLNAGTDE
+1524 TLNSGTDK
-1532 NNYNITTENG
+1532 NNYNITTKNG
-1542 TLTVDPIKTE
+1542 TLTVDPIETE

-1558 GHTATAKYD
+1558 GHTVTAMYD
-1567 GELKTAIGYDVATD
+1567 GEAKTAIGYDTATD

-1593 GIDIASRTDAG
+1593 GINIASRIDAG

-1630 DGGVTVTPREVK
+1630 DGGVTVTPRKVK

-1653 GTALTNSEVTVS
+1653 GTALTNHDVAVS

-1670 NGQGA
+1670 DGQGA
-1675 TYTVTGTQTE
+1675 TYAVTGTQTE
-1685 VGSSKN
+1685 VGSSEN
-1691 TFTYTLTD
+1691 TFTYTLTNL
-1699 GTNPDN
+1699 TNPDN

-1750 SISNSLYTADDFTFT
+1750 SISNSLYTAADFTFT

-1791 DRFAKVTFKVTDGTL
+1791 DRFDNVTFKVTDGTL
-1806 TIEKRDVTLTSPDAK
+1806 TIEKRTVTLTSPDAE

-1826 KALTSKD
+1826 QALTSKN
-1833 IAVGG
+1833 IAISG
-1838 DGFVDGEGATYD
+1838 DGFVDGEGASYD
-1850 VTGSQTVVGK
+1850 VTGSQTVVGT
-1860 SGNTFTYALND
+1860 SGNTFTYTLND
-1871 GTDKD
+1871 KTDKD

-1889 TPVTDKVTVTIK
+1889 KPVTDKVTVTIK

-1906 ATYDGTEKTV
+1906 ATYDGTEKTA
-1916 TGYKVKSISN
+1916 TGYTVKSISN
-1926 ALYTEN
+1926 TLYTEK
-1932 DFTFSGDATVKGT
+1932 DFTFSGDATAKGT

-1971 VIEDGQLTIDPRP
+1971 KIEDGQLTINPRP
-1984 VTLTSADDEK
+1984 VTLTSTDDEK
-1994 VYDGTALTNDTV
+1994 VYDGTALKNDTV
-2006 EVGGRGFVSG
+2006 EVGGLGFVSG

-2026 QTDVGTTKNT
+2026 QTDVGTTKNA
-2036 FTYELN
+2036 FTYELK

-2047 SNYAITKTEGTL
+2047 SNYTITKTEGTL
-2059 EVTPVTDKVTVT
+2059 EVTPVTAKVTVT
-2071 ITEHSGSA
+2071 ITEHSGST
-2079 KYDGKDHTATGYDV
+2079 KYDGKDHTVTGYDV
-2093 AISNR
+2093 AISNA
-2098 LYTENDFTFSGD
+2098 LYKTTDFTFNGK
-2110 ATVTAKNAGTYD
+2110 AEIKGKNAGTYD

-2139 VEFEIID
+2139 VEFVIID

-2158 TSATDSKAYDG
+2158 TSASQSKVYDG
-2169 TPLTNA
+2169 TPLTNDT
-2175 KVEVSGDG
+2175 VEVSGDG
-2183 FVDGEGATYDVTG
+2183 FADGEGATYTVTG
-2196 SQTVEGSSPNT
+2196 SRTVEGSSPNT

-2212 NDNTDADNY
+2212 NDNTDANNY
-2221 NITPKE
+2221 NIDKKE
-2227 GTLTVTKSDEEVVVT
+2227 GTLTITKSDDEVVVT

-2268 NKLYKETDFTFTGDA
+2268 NKLYKETDFTFKGDA

-2296 LKPTDFTNNNTNFKT
+2296 LKPADFVNNNTNFKT

-2323 TPREITLT
+2323 TPREVTLT

-2344 TNDKVTVGG
+2344 TNGKVTVDG
-2353 DGFVKNDGATYDVT
+2353 DGFAKNDEATYDVT
-2367 GSQTEAGSSKNTF
+2367 GSQTEAGSSDNTF
-2380 TFALKNGT
+2380 TYKLNAGT
-2388 NPDNYTITKTEGTL
+2388 NPKNYTITKKEGTL
-2402 TVDPVTEKVIV
+2402 KVDPVTEEVIV
-2413 KIKGNKVT
+2413 KIKGNKETV
-2421 DKYDA
+2421 KYDA
-2426 SEKTASGYTTTISNS
+2426 SEKTASGYTTAISNS
-2441 LYTENN
+2441 LYSKSN
-2447 IRFTGKAEVKGT
+2447 IKFAGSAEAKGT
-2459 NANTYQMGL
+2459 NANIYKMGL

-2481 NVEFVIEED
+2481 NVRFEIEED

-2496 KRDVTLTSADAE
+2496 KRDVTLTSEGAE
-2508 KVYDGKALTNDKVTV
+2508 KVYDGKALTNPNVKVT
-2523 GGDGFAAGEGAIY
+2523 GDGFATGEGATY

-2543 DAGESPNTFD
+2543 DAGESQNTFG
-2553 YTLNDNTLAGNY
+2553 YTLDKNTLAGNY
-2565 NITPAT
+2565 NITPVT

-2582 VIVNIR
+2582 VIVNIK
-2588 EHSGNELYD
+2588 EHSGSELYD

-2608 TRISNAL
+2608 TKISNAL
-2615 YTENDFTFNGEA
+2615 YTENDFTFNGDA
-2627 IVAGTNADTYDMNVK
+2627 TVAGTNAGTYDMNVK

-2662 GTLVIT
+2662 GTLVIA
-2668 KRKVTLTSASDSK
+2668 KRKVTLTSASDNK

-2695 TEDGFADGEG
+2695 TGDGFAEGED
-2705 ATYNVTGSQTTEGSS
+2705 ATYDVTGSQTTEGSS

-2725 YNLNTGTSAD
+2725 YELNSGTSAD
-2735 NYEITQIVGK
+2735 NYEITPVVGK
-2745 LTVTASENEVVVTI
+2745 LTVTASEDEVVVTI
-2759 TENSGTEKY
+2759 TENSGTELY

-2775 TGYTVTSISDPLYTK
+2775 KGYRVTNISNPLYK
-2790 DDFSFNGKAEIKGTD
+2790 EADFSFNGNAEIKGTD
-2805 AGTYDMELKAAD
+2805 ADTYQMDLKPGD
-2817 FTNNN
+2817 FINNN

-2833 DGKLT
+2833 DGTLT

-2873 ANEGATYAVTG
+2873 DGEGATYSVTG

-2895 FTYTLTDNT
+2895 FTYALNSNT
-2904 KADNYTITTNVGELA
+2904 KAGNYTITTYAGELA

-2927 VVTIKGHKTSDK
+2927 VVTIKGHKISGK
-2939 YDDTEKTAAGYDVSI
+2939 YDGTEKTAAGYDVSI
-2954 DNGLYTTADFAFS
+2954 DNKLYTAADFAFS

-2972 KATDAGGYAMGLKE
+2972 KATDAGDYAMGLKE
-2986 SDFRNISKNFTNVEF
+2986 SDFRNTSKNFTNVEF

-3018 SETDSK
+3018 SETASK

-3046 EVSDIKANGSVTYV
+3046 EVSDVKANGSVTYV
-3060 EEGKVTNNITYT
+3060 EEGKVTNDITYT
-3072 TGDNFKESNYDI
+3072 KGDNFKESNYEI
-3084 TKEEGKL
+3084 VKEEGKL

-3105 SDEKVYDGKTLTK
+3105 SDEKVYDGTPLTK
-3118 PGVTYTANVLLEGD
+3118 PSVTYTANVLLEGD
-3132 RLVATVSGSQT
+3132 SLVATVSGSQT

-3148 ANVVTSVKVMRGDL
+3148 ANVVISVKVMRGEQ

-3172 KKDGTL
+3172 SQDGTL
-3178 KVTPREIELTSGSAE
+3178 KVTPREIELTSGKAE

-3206 TVTAG
+3206 TVTKG
-3211 SFADGEGFD
+3211 SFVDGEGFD

-3227 TYVGNSANTFTY
+3227 TYAGNSANTFTY
-3239 TAKDGTKLTNYA
+3239 TAKAGTKLTNYA
-3251 VTVKYGTLN
+3251 VTKKYGTLN

-3272 PSASKMYD
+3272 PSDSKMYD

-3289 ATYTGKLAE
+3289 ATYTGKLAG

-3331 EETDVTA
+3331 VETDVTA
-3338 NYKFGQSIPGTV
+3338 NYKFGQSVPGTL

-3355 SVTLTSGSGQKTY
+3355 KVTLTSGSGKKTY
-3368 DGTPLTNDT
+3368 DGTPLTNET
-3377 VTVSGDGFVDGE
+3377 VTVSGDGFADGE
-3389 GAVYNVTGSQLD
+3389 GAVYNVSGSQLD
-3401 AGKSKN
+3401 AGKSEN
-3407 TFSYTLNENT
+3407 TFGYTLNENT
-3417 NLANYEIET
+3417 NPANYEIET
-3426 VEGDLIVD
+3426 VKGDLIVD

-3459 NGYTYTEGVLVNGD
+3459 NGYTYTEGVLVSGD

-3496 SYKVMRGDTDVTK
+3496 SYKVMRGNTDVTK

-3555 FVAGEGATYDV
+3555 FVVGEGATYDV

-3586 GTREANYVIKRVF
+3586 GTREANYVIETAF

-3618 HADKADGSRYDLG
+3618 HADKADGGRYDLG
-3631 ETVTFTITVT
+3631 QTVTFTITVT

-3684 ADVKAGT
+3684 ADVKAGS

-3698 AFSGGKSFTGEDNVE
+3698 AFSDGKSFTGEDTVE

-3770 NFGTLA
+3770 SFGTVA

-3786 SYTVTEKDILS
+3786 RYTVTEKDILS

-3824 EVKTEPAR
+3824 EVTTEPAR

-3846 GYELGEKATYNISVT
+3846 GYELGETATYTISVT
-3861 NAGNVTVK
+3861 NDGNVTVK
-3869 NVWVTDDLTGQEL
+3869 NVWVTDDLTGQKL

-3896 EKPTQITYTIT
+3896 ENPTQITYTIT

-3929 GTLETAPGTA
+3929 GNLETAPGTA
-3939 TITTVA
+3939 TITTVV
-3945 PAPSMKINKRT
+3945 PAPGMKINKRT

-3984 LTDVKVSD
+3984 LKDVKVSD
-3992 PLTGNVGS
+3992 ALTGNVGEN
-4000 KVLDFGTIAPKATS
+4000 VLDFGTIAPNDTS
-4014 DEITV
+4014 KEITV

-4025 ADVSRGKVINE
+4025 ADVSRGRVIND

-4042 DPKGNEPEVTPGKTT
+4042 DPKGNEPEVTPGQTK
-4057 DETEPKNSHIT
+4057 DDTEPKNSHIT

-4090 EIAVKNDGNQTL
+4090 EITVKNDGNQTL
-4102 TNVQITDELAG
+4102 TNVQITDDLAN
-4113 LVKDVPADWTIASLG
+4113 LVKDIPADWTIENLG

-4172 GKTEDDTEPKNSHI
+4172 GKTEDDTVPKNSHI

-4210 EITVKNDGN
+4210 EILVENDGN

-4230 LADIVKDVPA
+4230 LAGIVKDVPA

-4249 GDEVTVTATY
+4249 GDKVKVTATY

-4273 EATISELT
+4273 EATISDMT

-4364 KILGFGGIT
+4364 KILGLGGIT

-4388 TEKDVINGS
+4388 TEKDVINGG
-4397 VLNVATVTG
+4397 VTNVATVTG
-4406 TDPNGSQV
+4406 TDPNGSKV
-4414 DGKADETVDTQPANP
+4414 DEKADETVDTQLANP

-4447 DVIHYTIK
+4447 DVINYTIK

-4473 QGTNGT
+4473 QGTDGT
-4479 VVIAAQNG
+4479 VVIAAKNG

-4527 NVTTDDKPGTDP
+4527 NVTTNDKPGTDP
-4539 KDPDAPEV
+4539 KDPDAPDV
-4547 PDKEDTTDPTP
+4547 PGKEDETDPTP

-4570 DANGNVMAP
+4570 DANGNVLAP
-4579 DFTARLLAG
+4579 DYTARLLAG
-4588 ETIDAVVSPTINGYT
+4588 ETIDAVVSPEINGYT

-4609 GLPATGMPARDVV
+4609 ALPANGMPARDVT

-4640 PNEPN
+4640 PNNPN

-4655 NEVDNNGGNNPA
+4655 NEVNDNGGNNGGNNPA
-4667 VPATP
+4667 NPATP
-4672 ADNTPADGV
+4672 ADNTPVDGV

-4690 DLTPV
+4690 ELTPV
-4695 EDGQTPLANMDLDDH
+4695 EDGQTPLANLDLDDH

-4745 EQLAI
+4745 EQLAL
-4750 ATIQK
+4750 TMIQK
-4755 ELDLSD
+4755 ELELSD
-4761 EDMAKYLEEAKKLA
+4761 EEMAKYLEEAKKLA